1 MTNETDSHRSH
12 QEDIIWLTAIVSES
26 IIIFIVNAFALI
38 TFARNLH
45 LRNRS
50 TYLIINLTV
59 ADLMVGAVTA
69 PMEIYS
75 PDTEYEVGFKWQQF
89 IILLFYSIFPISSM
103 ANLSLISL
111 ERLHA
116 TLYPFRHCFIG
127 ERVYGIIICC
137 SWLLGLIIASV
148 DAVLYQNVP
157 LGSYYLW
164 TSFIVLTL
172 LILTVSYVIVIV
184 KITSNPSRHPFG
196 AVGASERKL
205 SFTLFIVTS
214 ISVLTILPYAVY
226 AIIPFHMWT
235 ELSKTAHF
243 HVRLSV
249 YVLYYACSLVNPLIY
264 AIRMKGFRRALL
276 KPFIVRKTVKS
287 SRVHVQHIEL
297 RALEISR
304 DIPGTGML
312 QV

>member
-26 IIIFIVNAFALI
+26 IIIFIVNGFALI

-45 LRNRS
+45 LRKRS

-59 ADLMVGAVTA
+59 VDLMVGVVTA
-69 PMEIYS
+69 PMEIYY
-75 PDTEYEVGFKWQQF
+75 PDTEYEVGFKWQEF

-116 TLYPFRHCFIG
+116 TLCPFRHCLIG
-127 ERVYGIIICC
+127 ERVYGITISCC
-137 SWLLGLIIASV
+137 WLLGFIIASV
-148 DAVLYQNVP
+148 DAVLYQCVP
-157 LGSYYLW
+157 VASHYLW

-172 LILTVSYVIVIV
+172 LILTVSYVIIIV
-184 KITSNPSRHPFG
+184 NITSNHSHHPFG

-214 ISVLTILPYAVY
+214 ISVLTILPYAVFS
-226 AIIPFHMWT
+226 IISFHKWT
-235 ELSKTAHF
+235 ELSKSALF
-243 HVRLSV
+243 YVRLSV
-249 YVLYYACSLVNPLIY
+249 YVLYYACSSVNPLIY
-264 AIRMKGFRRALL
+264 AIRMKGFRRAFYQL
-276 KPFIVRKTVKS
+276 FIVRRTVKP
-287 SRVHVQHIEL
+287 SRVHLQHIEL

-304 DIPGTGML
+304 DIPRTEML
-312 QV
+312 